1 MSQDAPSAASHTSL
15 SRARTRR
22 RLIGFALAALLF
34 AAAVVVMFR
43 SADTFPAA
51 FAAARAADPL
61 LWVILLT
68 LPAINCALS
77 GESFLVLTC
86 RTHAVPRRD
95 MHALIAS
102 AWLLNFLPLRP
113 GLVGRVAIHKVVHQI
128 PVRDSARIVI
138 ESIAVSAT
146 ALAILAIALVLI
158 PVLGTLPLMVLL
170 TLAPGLYLA
179 HVFALGEGTSSLRSR
194 VMLAALGLRLL
205 DSAVWS
211 LRYLLVF
218 RIVGHP
224 IDPTQAFA
232 IAVVAQ
238 IAMLIPLAGNGLG
251 LREWAVGLL
260 AAFLPGW
267 FADTTSPMSIALAAD
282 MLNRATEI
290 LVALPVGLAGSA
302 YAALRLAKA
311 TDGDNLHSKV
321 QNQARAEFNPIDRA
335 K

>member
-1 MSQDAPSAASHTSL
+1 M
-15 SRARTRR
+15 
-22 RLIGFALAALLF
+22 IGFALAALLF
-34 AAAVVVMFR
+34 AAAVVVMLR
-43 SADTFPAA
+43 SADALPAA
-51 FAAARAADPL
+51 FAAASAADPL
-61 LWVILLT
+61 LWIILLA
-68 LPAINCALS
+68 LPAMNCVLS
-77 GESFLVLTC
+77 SESFLVLTR

-113 GLVGRVAIHKVVHQI
+113 GLAGRVAIHKIVHQI

-138 ESIAVSAT
+138 ESIVVSAASL
-146 ALAILAIALVLI
+146 ALLAIALALI
-158 PVLGTLPLMVLL
+158 PAMGTLPLMVLL

-179 HVFALGEGTSSLRSR
+179 HVFALGGGTSSPRSR
-194 VMLAALGLRLL
+194 VILAALGLRLL
-205 DSAVWS
+205 DSAIWS

-218 RIVGHP
+218 RVIGHP

-260 AAFLPGW
+260 AASLPAW

-282 MLNRATEI
+282 MLNRAAEI

-302 YAALRLAKA
+302 YAARCLVK
-311 TDGDNLHSKV
+311 TPNGINPHSEV
-321 QNQARAEFNPIDRA
+321 QNQTRAESNRNA
-335 K
+335 STR